1 MRPHKAASSIC
12 TCIASSSTCRWVD
25 VVQLARW
32 NLAHGCGLV
41 RALTLHTSRRTV
53 TLRSYTQ
60 MQRPLSARELVDFGD
75 TWTHRRTVVSTEAG
89 TCTRL
94 QAPRK
99 QKLTNSL
106 RLAHSLIPLTGQP
119 VESPAVHMPSTHR
132 LDTALRHGVS
142 HRIHYS
148 HATSN
153 LTHVQPQP
161 DHSPCAYALT
171 CGPLLSHR
179 NLRQCPCP
187 VSVQCET
194 QTCVTCEIAP
204 AAAAPRA
211 LLGWRVPCTPPS
223 RGSHSQSSTGW
234 HDRASQVWLR

>member
-1 MRPHKAASSIC
+1 MYSASGAEKAETHELTPTRS
-12 TCIASSSTCRWVD
+12 
-25 VVQLARW
+25 
-32 NLAHGCGLV
+32 
-41 RALTLHTSRRTV
+41 LTLS
-53 TLRSYTQ
+53 
-60 MQRPLSARELVDFGD
+60 
-75 TWTHRRTVVSTEAG
+75 TH
-89 TCTRL
+89 
-94 QAPRK
+94 
-99 QKLTNSL
+99 
-106 RLAHSLIPLTGQP
+106 GQS
-119 VESPAVHMPSTHR
+119 VKTPAVHIP
-132 LDTALRHGVS
+132 RHGGS

>member
-1 MRPHKAASSIC
+1 MVTGAKKAENS
-12 TCIASSSTCRWVD
+12 
-25 VVQLARW
+25 
-32 NLAHGCGLV
+32 
-41 RALTLHTSRRTV
+41 
-53 TLRSYTQ
+53 
-60 MQRPLSARELVDFGD
+60 F
-75 TWTHRRTVVSTEAG
+75 THSD
-89 TCTRL
+89 
-94 QAPRK
+94 
-99 QKLTNSL
+99 SL
-106 RLAHSLIPLTGQP
+106 PTHSLPHSLDVHSRKPDSGIPCRSHPQHTHT
-119 VESPAVHMPSTHR
+119 ASTH
-132 LDTALRHGVS
+132 GGS